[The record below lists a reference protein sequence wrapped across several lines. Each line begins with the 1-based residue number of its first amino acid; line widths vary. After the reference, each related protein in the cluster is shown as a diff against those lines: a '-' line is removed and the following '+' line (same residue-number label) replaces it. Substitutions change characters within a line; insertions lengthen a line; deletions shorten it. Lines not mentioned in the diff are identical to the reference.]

1 MPLKSALGRQK
12 QADLCKIEAS
22 LVCVWS
28 SKPAWATYIMR
39 LYLKKKKKAYNLVKG
54 K

>member
-1 MPLKSALGRQK
+1 MVLLKLVPGRQK
-12 QADLCKIEAS
+12 QADLCGIEAR

-28 SKPAWATYIMR
+28 SKSAWATYIMR
-39 LYLKKKKKAYNLVKG
+39 LSKKKRVYNLVKG